1 MLARRLIPC
10 LDVAAGRVVKGT
22 SFVNLRDAG
31 DPVELAVLY
40 DHEGADEIVFLDIT
54 ASHERRGI
62 MEDVVRRTAESLTIP
77 FTVGGGLRTV
87 EDLRRMLN
95 AGADKVGINTA
106 AVERPELIRDA
117 ALRFGSQCIV
127 VAIDARRTSADR
139 WEVYIHGGRTPA
151 GREAVAW
158 ACEAAERGAGELLVT
173 SMDQDGHE
181 DGYDLELTRAI
192 TQAVGVPVVAS
203 GGAGHPRHF
212 VEVVQ
217 KADADAVLAASMF
230 HFRRHSIAE
239 AKAHM
244 AAAGVPVRL

>member
-62 MEDVVRRTAESLTIP
+62 MEDVVRRTAEALTIP
-77 FTVGGGLRTV
+77 FTVGGGLRAV

-106 AVERPELIRDA
+106 AVERPELIREA

-127 VAIDARRTSADR
+127 VAIDARRVSADR

-158 ACEAAERGAGELLVT
+158 AREAAERGAGELLVT

-181 DGYDLELTRAI
+181 DGYDLALIQAI
-192 TQAVGVPVVAS
+192 TRTVGVPVVAS

-212 VEVVQ
+212 VEAIRQ
-217 KADADAVLAASMF
+217 ADADAVLAASMF